1 MTLIDILKSD
11 LKQLLYTS
19 NEINFKNI
27 IKAYFKYP
35 CYKYVVYLRLC
46 NYFKEKKILTLLFI
60 IYRLKYRRLSIKLGI
75 QIPYDTKIGEGLSI
89 HHYSCIVIHGNS
101 VIGKNL
107 NIRQGVTIGDVNSK
121 VPIIGDNVYIG
132 AGAKIIGDVKVGSN
146 VIIGANAVV
155 TRDIPDNTIVGGI
168 PAKIIRKI

>member
-1 MTLIDILKSD
+1 MKLKEILIKD
-11 LKQLLYTS
+11 LQQLLYTHDNLS
-19 NEINFKNI
+19 FKDI

-35 CYKYVVYLRLC
+35 CYSYIVNFRLC
-46 NYFKEKKILTLLFI
+46 NYLKEKKLLIIFFI
-60 IYRLKYRRLSIKLGI
+60 IFRINYRRLSIKLGI
-75 QIPYDTKIGEGLSI
+75 QIPYTTKIKEGFSI
-89 HHYSCIVIHGNS
+89 HHYSCIVIHGKS
-101 VIGKNL
+101 IIGKNL